1 MPSPKLKLSFLR
13 PHYEAGTFDLGVGK
27 TQCYTS
33 VSVTE
38 GLQGYYQ
45 SPKAVLA
52 SPAHPGT
59 TLYLG
64 FGYWYQHLLYFYDWP
79 GILQT
84 AAHLTLQCYEE
95 SVITLGCS

>member
-38 GLQGYYQ
+38 GLQGVLPEPQ
-45 SPKAVLA
+45 SCA
-52 SPAHPGT
+52 S
-59 TLYLG
+59 
-64 FGYWYQHLLYFYDWP
+64 
-79 GILQT
+79 
-84 AAHLTLQCYEE
+84 
-95 SVITLGCS
+95 